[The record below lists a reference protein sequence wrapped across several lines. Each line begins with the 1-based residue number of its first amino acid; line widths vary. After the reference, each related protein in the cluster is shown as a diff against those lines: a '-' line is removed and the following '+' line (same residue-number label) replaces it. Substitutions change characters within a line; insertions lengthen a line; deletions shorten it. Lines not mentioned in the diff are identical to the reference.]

1 MIVVSNCSRPRR
13 PIQAC
18 CRRRGNV
25 PDVAGA
31 PPRLR
36 SCASVWFP
44 SLLALARRRRA
55 VPPVMPTVRSAAWMS
70 RGACRQADPELFFPV
85 ATVRG
90 PGARQVEAAK
100 AVCAPCAVRAKCL
113 SYALDAMPE
122 GIWGGTTLEER
133 RTVRRRQFRR
143 HANSQS
149 PATVNAAMMGEIPTF
164 PSTQSSGS
172 SLTGPRDELAG
183 GRAALTEPDREN
195 AGRRS
200 SQPPSAV
207 RHLHQAGRFRGNARD

>member
-1 MIVVSNCSRPRR
+1 MIVVSNCSGPRR

-18 CRRRGNV
+18 CRRLGHV
-25 PDVAGA
+25 PDVAGIQ
-31 PPRLR
+31 PRLR
-36 SCASVWFP
+36 PCASAWFP
-44 SLLALARRRRA
+44 SPLALALAGRRRA

-85 ATVRG
+85 ATVGG

-133 RTVRRRQFRR
+133 RTARRRLFRLQ
-143 HANSQS
+143 ANSQS
-149 PATVNAAMMGEIPTF
+149 PATVNAAMSGQIPTS
-164 PSTQSSGS
+164 PSTRSGGS
-172 SLTGPRDELAG
+172 SPAGPRDELADR
-183 GRAALTEPDREN
+183 RAALTESDREN
-195 AGRRS
+195 AGRR
-200 SQPPSAV
+200 
-207 RHLHQAGRFRGNARD
+207 